1 MNKKPKN
8 TPLYRTNLLKVIGKK
23 DEEKE
28 LSKEL
33 DKFIDKVETKSKKV
47 HLKH

>member
-33 DKFIDKVETKSKKV
+33 DKFLDKVQKKPKKSD
-47 HLKH
+47 LKH

>member
-8 TPLYRTNLLKVIGKK
+8 IPLYRTNLLKVIGKK

-33 DKFIDKVETKSKKV
+33 DKFIDKVQNKPKKSN
-47 HLKH
+47 LKH